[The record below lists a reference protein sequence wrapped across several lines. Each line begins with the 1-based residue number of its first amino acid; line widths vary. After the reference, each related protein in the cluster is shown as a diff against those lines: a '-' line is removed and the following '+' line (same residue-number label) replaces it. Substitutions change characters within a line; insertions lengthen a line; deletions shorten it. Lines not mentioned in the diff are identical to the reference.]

1 MSDLID
7 RYLAAVAAL
16 LPKSSRQDIV
26 AELRDLVMNRV
37 EEREERLGRPLDKAD
52 TEALLR
58 EIGHPIAVA
67 GRYGQSRA
75 LIGPEIFPFWW
86 FAVKV
91 LLAIA
96 AVAAVVPAVV
106 VVIAGHGEGQR
117 IGGILG
123 DFIPSALSLIGAATV
138 VAAAIE
144 RGWIKIGDLAQW
156 KASELPHVPQGQ
168 SWSQGKGGF
177 AKSRFEGVFELAAV
191 ALFIAWWTH
200 ALPFPTGRSHG
211 DEVMAITFNPIF
223 QALYWPILA
232 LALVQVASSLILVIK
247 PGWVRGRAGAELVCA
262 LGGLALSAVLWSAQ
276 PLVSFVARDASHG
289 DFAELQRTVDLGMV
303 VVMVVIIAINVT
315 KLFVDGWRLI
325 RGR

>member
-16 LPKSSRQDIV
+16 LPKSSRQDIA

-58 EIGHPIAVA
+58 EVGHPIAVA
-67 GRYGQSRA
+67 GRYGPNRA

-106 VVIAGHGEGQR
+106 VAVAGHGEGHR
-117 IGGILG
+117 LGGIIG
-123 DFIPSALSLIGAATV
+123 DFIPSALTLIGAATV

-144 RGWIKIGDLAQW
+144 RGWIKIGDLAHW
-156 KASELPHVPQGQ
+156 KASELPPI
-168 SWSQGKGGF
+168 STGKAWF
-177 AKSRFEGVFELAAV
+177 AKSRFEGVFELAAIG
-191 ALFIAWWTH
+191 LFIAWWTGG
-200 ALPFPTGRSHG
+200 LPFPMEKVVRAPDGVGVVLSPVVT
-211 DEVMAITFNPIF
+211 
-223 QALYWPILA
+223 ALYWPILGLA
-232 LALVQVASSLILVIK
+232 ILQGLSALVLVLRPAWVRARAATEILCAIGGLLLSAALWRAMPILTFVVEGSAAPGFADLQRVFDKVFMVILV
-247 PGWVRGRAGAELVCA
+247 V
-262 LGGLALSAVLWSAQ
+262 AVA
-276 PLVSFVARDASHG
+276 
-289 DFAELQRTVDLGMV
+289 T
-303 VVMVVIIAINVT
+303 NVT
-315 KLFVDGWRLI
+315 KLFVDGWRLA